1 MYHSKNISEI
11 IKNLST
17 DEQIGLL
24 EKEVLKRIDK
34 HGKNIIPKKK
44 RKSIFKIFLE
54 ELLSPIELI
63 LLITI
68 VISII
73 IKENTDAIVITFIVL
88 VNLFMGTYQETKA
101 LKSAEALSKLL
112 KIKCKVLRDKL
123 TRVGKGTGLLQ
134 FENEKDVE
142 EALKMNG
149 QVWQDKTLHIQKS
162 KYIVPV

>member
-11 IKNLST
+11 IKNLLT

-88 VNLFMGTYQETKA
+88 VDLFMGTYQETKA

-112 KIKCKVLRDKL
+112 KIKCKVLRE
-123 TRVGKGTGLLQ
+123 GKI
-134 FENEKDVE
+134 KIIDSE
-142 EALKMNG
+142 E
-149 QVWQDKTLHIQKS
+149 
-162 KYIVPV
+162 IVPGDLLVLSSGDKVPADARIIECTNLQVDESTLTG

>member
-11 IKNLST
+11 IKNLLT

-73 IKENTDAIVITFIVL
+73 IKENTDAIRLYEKLGFHFINKYDTDGELIYV
-88 VNLFMGTYQETKA
+88 Y
-101 LKSAEALSKLL
+101 
-112 KIKCKVLRDKL
+112 DK
-123 TRVGKGTGLLQ
+123 
-134 FENEKDVE
+134 
-142 EALKMNG
+142 
-149 QVWQDKTLHIQKS
+149 
-162 KYIVPV
+162 